1 MEASSVQRERPGG
14 DGAPGPVEGT
24 PPGRR
29 DRIESASV
37 RRALA
42 FRRMGV
48 VLATT
53 FGLIIWIVL
62 WAIGAKAFDAFMI
75 TVLIALVAATLR
87 MLLPYLPGNR
97 RS

>member
-1 MEASSVQRERPGG
+1 
-14 DGAPGPVEGT
+14 
-24 PPGRR
+24 
-29 DRIESASV
+29 
-37 RRALA
+37 
-42 FRRMGV
+42 MGV

-53 FGLIIWIVL
+53 FGLILWIVL

-87 MLLPYLPGNR
+87 MLRPYLPGNR

>member
-1 MEASSVQRERPGG
+1 
-14 DGAPGPVEGT
+14 
-24 PPGRR
+24 
-29 DRIESASV
+29 
-37 RRALA
+37 
-42 FRRMGV
+42 MGV

-53 FGLIIWIVL
+53 FGLIIWLVL

-75 TVLIALVAATLR
+75 TVLIALVAVTVR